1 MAKPLETLTESE
13 LKLERQQLEN
23 AQALSDTEKQR
34 LKFVLDRLSALDEER
49 SKTKDLANSLSKIL
63 KLEASQSEILKSTVI
78 SFKEMGERAS
88 SLYKTVLNLKNPS
101 TIFLELLNLSVDRF
115 IELDKAGQSFRETT
129 GFLAD
134 QTSNVE
140 ITLRR
145 TSRDLAT
152 FGVNIENSNAAAQKI
167 AETFSSVSL
176 VTDETVGHV
185 ALMEKNLGV
194 SVDDSTAIMQN
205 FMGIGQLS
213 STVANQTAAAAA
225 SLSKAAG
232 VPFSK
237 VMKDV
242 AAAGGEAYKLIRG
255 SVDALIKGAI
265 EARRLGLELKDV
277 AAAADKF
284 LDFQTSINS
293 EMEASVLFGR
303 DINFTKARELSY
315 AGDLA
320 GLAKEQSR
328 ILKEVGGLRKLD
340 AFQTKALAES
350 MGLSVDQLIKMN
362 AKQEELNQLRRDN
375 PDLAAQYEKDLDVLN
390 ATNET
395 LEQKAKRE
403 IQSRQIASQ
412 QQKIMNDIQQI
423 MVELSEILLP
433 IVKLFVGLLVPII
446 KVGAA
451 IVKFILTPIRWMND
465 GIDYF
470 LNKFGV
476 LSKFVSPIAEYF
488 QKMTDTVSKIF
499 DTTDEF
505 FIGLKTG
512 IGVIATVL
520 LIKFSSVFD
529 YLKGKLIPL
538 LQKIPI
544 IGRLFTG
551 GVPPIVQPV
560 VPPITKPGLG
570 PPGMG
575 GYGSTISSP
584 QTPGTST
591 VLPSSTTSIPPAVN
605 KTAGQN
611 IKDFLKNLADGIKS
625 FNPLGEILKGL
636 LGITLSGPA
645 FVTFL
650 LAVPGILAMALIGTI
665 GPTITKGFTAL
676 ADGIKTMNIAKI
688 GMGILGIGALGLAFG
703 IFVLGLRELIG
714 VNPNS
719 IIASVAALY
728 AVGGAALFLG
738 SVFST
743 GIGAAAFFAGV
754 AGIAA
759 LGLAMIPFGNAAK
772 LAGEGMIN
780 FGTGIKDIAS
790 NISQI
795 VSLEDTLSVFKDDE
809 IISGIYEMGDAIG
822 YLNNQLSGLG
832 VNLPALTEINKTKSE
847 QNANGE
853 VVAKLD
859 ELISLMKNGGL
870 AVNLN
875 GRAAG
880 NIIANDIR
888 FRGASGIS

>member
-13 LKLERQQLEN
+13 LKLEREQLEN
-23 AQALSDTEKQR
+23 AQALSDIDKQR

-78 SFKEMGERAS
+78 SFKEMGESAS
-88 SLYKTVLNLKNPS
+88 NLYKTVLNLKNPS
-101 TIFLELLNLSVDRF
+101 TIFLELLKLSVDRF

-433 IVKLFVGLLVPII
+433 IVKLLFAILVPILKI
-446 KVGAA
+446 GSA
-451 IVKFILTPIRWMND
+451 IVKLILTPIRLIN
-465 GIDYF
+465 DYF
-470 LNKFGV
+470 EDLFKNSEKFRGV
-476 LSKFVSPIAEYF
+476 INDTASGF
-488 QKMTDTVSKIF
+488 QSLVNLLDTVTGKWVGGIVGSIVL
-499 DTTDEF
+499 
-505 FIGLKTG
+505 IGYIIEK
-512 IGVIATVL
+512 
-520 LIKFSSVFD
+520 
-529 YLKGKLIPL
+529 KLIQNML
-538 LQKIPI
+538 SYFKLFKKIPI
-544 IGRLFTG
+544 TIPTSTPPTPPVTGRSFQKTG
-551 GVPPIVQPV
+551 TGTFKLPSASTAAVPAVPSAAGAATSSMPSVPP
-560 VPPITKPGLG
+560 T
-570 PPGMG
+570 
-575 GYGSTISSP
+575 
-584 QTPGTST
+584 
-591 VLPSSTTSIPPAVN
+591 AN

-645 FVTFL
+645 FVAFL
-650 LAVPGILAMALIGTI
+650 LAVPGILAMALIGTM

-809 IISGIYEMGDAIG
+809 IISGIYAMGDAIG

-832 VNLPALTEINKTKSE
+832 VNLPALTEINKTKNE

>member
-1 MAKPLETLTESE
+1 M
-13 LKLERQQLEN
+13 
-23 AQALSDTEKQR
+23 
-34 LKFVLDRLSALDEER
+34 
-49 SKTKDLANSLSKIL
+49 
-63 KLEASQSEILKSTVI
+63 
-78 SFKEMGERAS
+78 
-88 SLYKTVLNLKNPS
+88 
-101 TIFLELLNLSVDRF
+101 ELLKLSVDRF

-423 MVELSEILLP
+423 FVELSEILLP
-433 IVKLFVGLLVPII
+433 IVKLLFAILVPILKI
-446 KVGAA
+446 GAA
-451 IVKFILTPIRWMND
+451 LVKLILTPIRLIN
-465 GIDYF
+465 DYF
-470 LNKFGV
+470 EDLFKNSEKFR
-476 LSKFVSPIAEYF
+476 
-488 QKMTDTVSKIF
+488 
-499 DTTDEF
+499 
-505 FIGLKTG
+505 
-512 IGVIATVL
+512 GVINGIASGFQSLVNLLDTFEGKWVGGIVGSIVLINHIIKKELIQNMLSYLKLFKNIPATIPTPTSSSVTGVSAQRAFRPGLLQIPSTATPVGATGTAATTSAAGPAGFLNSMKGINPATVL
-520 LIKFSSVFD
+520 SLGASLIMFAGAMYILAK
-529 YLKGKLIPL
+529 
-538 LQKIPI
+538 
-544 IGRLFTG
+544 
-551 GVPPIVQPV
+551 
-560 VPPITKPGLG
+560 
-570 PPGMG
+570 
-575 GYGSTISSP
+575 
-584 QTPGTST
+584 
-591 VLPSSTTSIPPAVN
+591 
-605 KTAGQN
+605 AGQQFN
-611 IKDFLKNLADGIKS
+611 TVDWSSLKKMGVI
-625 FNPLGEILKGL
+625 
-636 LGITLSGPA
+636 
-645 FVTFL
+645 
-650 LAVPGILAMALIGTI
+650 LAVLGATIAALMYTGVLETAAGGIAL
-665 GPTITKGFTAL
+665 
-676 ADGIKTMNIAKI
+676 
-688 GMGILGIGALGLAFG
+688 LGLAFIPFSISALAAGKGMQLFGQG
-703 IFVLGLRELIG
+703 IQ
-714 VNPNS
+714 
-719 IIASVAALY
+719 SV
-728 AVGGAALFLG
+728 
-738 SVFST
+738 ST
-743 GIGAAAFFAGV
+743 GIS
-754 AGIAA
+754 
-759 LGLAMIPFGNAAK
+759 
-772 LAGEGMIN
+772 
-780 FGTGIKDIAS
+780 DIAS

-795 VSLEDTLSVFKDDE
+795 ASLEDAFSVFTDTS
-809 IISGIYEMGDAIG
+809 ILFGIDSMTGALSL
-822 YLNNQLSGLG
+822 LNEQLSK
-832 VNLPALTEINKTKSE
+832 VATNLPALKNIESIKTATGGG
-847 QNANGE
+847 NAE
-853 VVAKLD
+853 VVNKLD
-859 ELISLMKNGGL
+859 ELIVLMKNGGIAINIDGSKVST
-870 AVNLN
+870 AV
-875 GRAAG
+875 GVATK
-880 NIIANDIR
+880 
-888 FRGASGIS
+888 FKGAY

>member
-13 LKLERQQLEN
+13 LKLEREQLEN
-23 AQALSDTEKQR
+23 AQSLLDTEKQR

-49 SKTKDLANSLSKIL
+49 SKTKDLANSLSKRL

-78 SFKEMGERAS
+78 SFKEMGESAS

-140 ITLRR
+140 LTLRR

-176 VTDETVGHV
+176 VTDETVGHI

-242 AAAGGEAYKLIRG
+242 ATAGGEAYKLIRG

-433 IVKLFVGLLVPII
+433 IVKLFVAILVPVI
-446 KVGAA
+446 KIGAA
-451 IVKFILTPIRWMND
+451 LVKLILTPIRLIND
-465 GIDYF
+465 SLEGWYKNSETFRNGINSIASGFQTAVNLMDTFEGKWVGGIFGSIVLIGYIIKKELIQNMLSYF
-470 LNKFGV
+470 
-476 LSKFVSPIAEYF
+476 
-488 QKMTDTVSKIF
+488 
-499 DTTDEF
+499 
-505 FIGLKTG
+505 
-512 IGVIATVL
+512 
-520 LIKFSSVFD
+520 
-529 YLKGKLIPL
+529 KLFK
-538 LQKIPI
+538 KIP
-544 IGRLFTG
+544 
-551 GVPPIVQPV
+551 
-560 VPPITKPGLG
+560 
-570 PPGMG
+570 
-575 GYGSTISSP
+575 
-584 QTPGTST
+584 
-591 VLPSSTTSIPPAVN
+591 TSIPTPTPSPATGVSAQRAFRSGLLQIPSTATSTAAVPSVPSAAGAATSSIPSVPPTAN

-650 LAVPGILAMALIGTI
+650 LAVPGILAMALIGTM

-738 SVFST
+738 TIFST

-759 LGLAMIPFGNAAK
+759 LGLAMIPFGNASK
-772 LAGEGMIN
+772 LAGDGMIN

-809 IISGIYEMGDAIG
+809 IISGIYAMGDAIG

-832 VNLPALTEINKTKSE
+832 VNLPALTEINKTKNE

-859 ELISLMKNGGL
+859 ELIGLMKSGGI
-870 AVNLN
+870 AVNIDGSKASTLL
-875 GRAAG
+875 GVAT
-880 NIIANDIR
+880 R
-888 FRGASGIS
+888 FRGAS

>member
-1 MAKPLETLTESE
+1 MATPLETLTESQ
-13 LKLERQQLEN
+13 LKLEREQLQN
-23 AQALSDTEKQR
+23 AQSLTDIEKQR
-34 LKFVLDRLSALDEER
+34 LQFVLDRLSALDEER
-49 SKTKDLANSLSKIL
+49 SKTKDLANSLSKLL
-63 KLEASQSEILKSTVI
+63 KLESSQSEILKSTVI
-78 SFKEMGERAS
+78 SFGEMGDRAS
-88 SLYKTVLNLKNPS
+88 NLYKTVLNLKNPS
-101 TIFLELLNLSVDRF
+101 TIFLELLKLSVDRF

-152 FGVNIENSNAAAQKI
+152 FGINVENANAAAQKI

-242 AAAGGEAYKLIRG
+242 ATAGGEAYKLIRG

-433 IVKLFVGLLVPII
+433 IVKLFVGILVPVI
-446 KVGAA
+446 KIGAA
-451 IVKFILTPIRWMND
+451 LVKFILTPIRLINDSLEGWYKNSETFRNGINSIASGFQSLVNSMDTEIGKWVGGIIGSIVIIGYIIKKELIQNMLSYLKLFKNIPATIPTPTTSPVTGLSAQRSFRSGLLQIPSAATSSAAGAAPTGPGAGSAGFMNSMK
-465 GIDYF
+465 GI
-470 LNKFGV
+470 N
-476 LSKFVSPIAEYF
+476 P
-488 QKMTDTVSKIF
+488 
-499 DTTDEF
+499 
-505 FIGLKTG
+505 
-512 IGVIATVL
+512 ATVL
-520 LIKFSSVFD
+520 SLGAALIMFAGAMYILAK
-529 YLKGKLIPL
+529 
-538 LQKIPI
+538 
-544 IGRLFTG
+544 
-551 GVPPIVQPV
+551 
-560 VPPITKPGLG
+560 
-570 PPGMG
+570 
-575 GYGSTISSP
+575 
-584 QTPGTST
+584 
-591 VLPSSTTSIPPAVN
+591 
-605 KTAGQN
+605 AGQQ
-611 IKDFLKNLADGIKS
+611 
-625 FNPLGEILKGL
+625 FNTVDWSSLGKMG
-636 LGITLSGPA
+636 
-645 FVTFL
+645 V
-650 LAVPGILAMALIGTI
+650 ILAALGLTIAGLMATGVLE
-665 GPTITKGFTAL
+665 TA
-676 ADGIKTMNIAKI
+676 AGGIA
-688 GMGILGIGALGLAFG
+688 LLGLAF
-703 IFVLGLRELIG
+703 
-714 VNPNS
+714 
-719 IIASVAALY
+719 
-728 AVGGAALFLG
+728 
-738 SVFST
+738 
-743 GIGAAAFFAGV
+743 
-754 AGIAA
+754 
-759 LGLAMIPFGNAAK
+759 IPFAISAMAAGK
-772 LAGEGMIN
+772 AMQMFGQGIESI
-780 FGTGIKDIAS
+780 GTGIKDIAA
-790 NISQI
+790 NISALA
-795 VSLEDTLSVFKDDE
+795 SLDDTLSIFKDASL
-809 IISGIYEMGDAIG
+809 ILGIYAMANAIG
-822 YLNNQLSGLG
+822 ALNTELNG
-832 VNLPALTEINKTKSE
+832 VATNLPALKNLESIRTATGGG
-847 QNANGE
+847 NGE
-853 VVAKLD
+853 LVAKLD
-859 ELISLMKNGGL
+859 ELIVLMKNGGI
-870 AVNLN
+870 AVNLD
-875 GRAAG
+875 GTKVSTALGVATK
-880 NIIANDIR
+880 
-888 FRGASGIS
+888 FRGAY

>member
-13 LKLERQQLEN
+13 LKLEREQLEN
-23 AQALSDTEKQR
+23 AQSLLDTEKQR

-49 SKTKDLANSLSKIL
+49 SKTKDLANSLSKRL

-78 SFKEMGERAS
+78 SFKEMGESAS
-88 SLYKTVLNLKNPS
+88 RLYKTVLNLKNPS

-140 ITLRR
+140 LTLRR

-176 VTDETVGHV
+176 VTDETVGHI

-213 STVANQTAAAAA
+213 STVANQTAAAAS

-242 AAAGGEAYKLIRG
+242 ATAGGEAYKLIRG

-433 IVKLFVGLLVPII
+433 IVKLFVAILVPII

-465 GIDYF
+465 TLEEWYKNSEKFRDSINGIASWFQSIMNWMNTDDG
-470 LNKFGV
+470 KFWGNWIGAPTLVFAAWKIGFFGKMIGYIKSFKSALSGV
-476 LSKFVSPIAEYF
+476 TIPTPSPATGLSAQRAFRP
-488 QKMTDTVSKIF
+488 
-499 DTTDEF
+499 
-505 FIGLKTG
+505 G
-512 IGVIATVL
+512 
-520 LIKFSSVFD
+520 
-529 YLKGKLIPL
+529 L
-538 LQKIPI
+538 LQIPSTATSTAAVPSVPSAAGAATSSI
-544 IGRLFTG
+544 PS
-551 GVPPIVQPV
+551 VPP
-560 VPPITKPGLG
+560 T
-570 PPGMG
+570 
-575 GYGSTISSP
+575 
-584 QTPGTST
+584 
-591 VLPSSTTSIPPAVN
+591 AN

-650 LAVPGILAMALIGTI
+650 LAVPGILTMALIGTM

-738 SVFST
+738 TIFST

-759 LGLAMIPFGNAAK
+759 LGLAMIPFGNASK
-772 LAGEGMIN
+772 LAGDGMIN

-809 IISGIYEMGDAIG
+809 IISGIYAMGDAIG

-832 VNLPALTEINKTKSE
+832 VNLPALTEINKTKNE

-859 ELISLMKNGGL
+859 ELIGLMKSGGI
-870 AVNLN
+870 AVNIDGSKASTLL
-875 GRAAG
+875 GVAT
-880 NIIANDIR
+880 R
-888 FRGASGIS
+888 FRGAS

>member
-13 LKLERQQLEN
+13 LKLEREQLEN
-23 AQALSDTEKQR
+23 AQSLLDTEKQR

-49 SKTKDLANSLSKIL
+49 SKTKDLANSLSKRL

-78 SFKEMGERAS
+78 SFKEMGESAS

-140 ITLRR
+140 LTLRR

-176 VTDETVGHV
+176 VTDETVGHI

-242 AAAGGEAYKLIRG
+242 ATAGGEAYKLIRG

-362 AKQEELNQLRRDN
+362 AKQEE
-375 PDLAAQYEKDLDVLN
+375 
-390 ATNET
+390 
-395 LEQKAKRE
+395 
-403 IQSRQIASQ
+403 
-412 QQKIMNDIQQI
+412 
-423 MVELSEILLP
+423 
-433 IVKLFVGLLVPII
+433 
-446 KVGAA
+446 
-451 IVKFILTPIRWMND
+451 
-465 GIDYF
+465 
-470 LNKFGV
+470 
-476 LSKFVSPIAEYF
+476 
-488 QKMTDTVSKIF
+488 
-499 DTTDEF
+499 
-505 FIGLKTG
+505 
-512 IGVIATVL
+512 
-520 LIKFSSVFD
+520 
-529 YLKGKLIPL
+529 
-538 LQKIPI
+538 
-544 IGRLFTG
+544 
-551 GVPPIVQPV
+551 
-560 VPPITKPGLG
+560 
-570 PPGMG
+570 
-575 GYGSTISSP
+575 
-584 QTPGTST
+584 
-591 VLPSSTTSIPPAVN
+591 
-605 KTAGQN
+605 
-611 IKDFLKNLADGIKS
+611 
-625 FNPLGEILKGL
+625 
-636 LGITLSGPA
+636 
-645 FVTFL
+645 
-650 LAVPGILAMALIGTI
+650 
-665 GPTITKGFTAL
+665 
-676 ADGIKTMNIAKI
+676 
-688 GMGILGIGALGLAFG
+688 
-703 IFVLGLRELIG
+703 
-714 VNPNS
+714 
-719 IIASVAALY
+719 
-728 AVGGAALFLG
+728 
-738 SVFST
+738 
-743 GIGAAAFFAGV
+743 
-754 AGIAA
+754 
-759 LGLAMIPFGNAAK
+759 
-772 LAGEGMIN
+772 
-780 FGTGIKDIAS
+780 
-790 NISQI
+790 
-795 VSLEDTLSVFKDDE
+795 
-809 IISGIYEMGDAIG
+809 
-822 YLNNQLSGLG
+822 
-832 VNLPALTEINKTKSE
+832 
-847 QNANGE
+847 
-853 VVAKLD
+853 
-859 ELISLMKNGGL
+859 
-870 AVNLN
+870 
-875 GRAAG
+875 
-880 NIIANDIR
+880 
-888 FRGASGIS
+888 

>member
-1 MAKPLETLTESE
+1 MAKPLETLNESE
-13 LKLERQQLEN
+13 LKLEREQLEN
-23 AQALSDTEKQR
+23 AKSLSDIEKQR

-63 KLEASQSEILKSTVI
+63 KLEESQSEILKSTVI

-470 LNKFGV
+470 LNKFGG
-476 LSKFVSPIAEYF
+476 LSKIVSPIAEDF
-488 QKMTDTVSKIF
+488 QKMTDTVSKFF

-544 IGRLFTG
+544 VGKFLGGGTP
-551 GVPPIVQPV
+551 GVPPVPTSIA
-560 VPPITKPGLG
+560 PPITKPGLG

-575 GYGSTISSP
+575 GYGSTLSP
-584 QTPGTST
+584 
-591 VLPSSTTSIPPAVN
+591 TSIPPTPSVPPTAN
-605 KTAGQN
+605 KTSGQN

-650 LAVPGILAMALIGTI
+650 LAVPGILAMAGVGALAPLITI
-665 GPTITKGFTAL
+665 GFTAL
-676 ADGIKTMNIAKI
+676 
-688 GMGILGIGALGLAFG
+688 
-703 IFVLGLRELIG
+703 
-714 VNPNS
+714 
-719 IIASVAALY
+719 
-728 AVGGAALFLG
+728 
-738 SVFST
+738 ST
-743 GIGAAAFFAGV
+743 GIKMMDISIIGKGLL
-754 AGIAA
+754 GIAA
-759 LGLAMIPFGNAAK
+759 LGLSIIPFAIAMNVFSGVNWTGVIAGAAALVIFAAAAFGLGALLTGPGAIIFGVGVLGIAALGAAMLPLGFAAK
-772 LAGEGMIN
+772 LAGDGMKN
-780 FGTGIKDIAS
+780 FGMGVKDIAS
-790 NISQI
+790 NISELA
-795 VSLEDTLSVFKDDE
+795 SLKEILSVFKDDE
-809 IISGIYEMGDAIG
+809 IISGIYAMGDAIG

-832 VNLPALTEINKTKSE
+832 VNLPALTEINKTKNE

-880 NIIANDIR
+880 NIIANDIK